1 MTNVEPPSSK
11 RQGRAFGELKVW
23 FEWGSV
29 RFDDPGG
36 EGVPPAWFVRLGSS
50 LPEAIPAIDLSEAEF
65 RRRLG
70 ELVDEPTV
78 EAVCQDFEP
87 GITATALGQVLA
99 PRPRR

>member
-1 MTNVEPPSSK
+1 VEPPSSE
-11 RQGRAFGELKVW
+11 RQARAFGEWKVW

-36 EGVPPAWFVRLGSS
+36 EGVPPAWFVRHGSS
-50 LPEAIPAIDLSEAEF
+50 LPEAIPAIDLTEAEF

-87 GITATALGQVLA
+87 RVTATALRQVLA